1 LTKTP
6 KLENAVRII
15 PEWRDLDEEA
25 RSIEERYS
33 SSFASSAT
41 ATTAPDAAAADHVP
55 PPTAPFEEIHA

>member
-1 LTKTP
+1 MTKTP

-41 ATTAPDAAAADHVP
+41 ATADHIP